1 MKNYAIIDKA
11 TMTILQTLT
20 LDAQGA
26 KDWADAIAPNEA
38 LMELV

>member
-1 MKNYAIIDKA
+1 MKTYAIIDKA

-20 LDAQGA
+20 LSGEDAKG
-26 KDWADAIAPNEA
+26 WAEEIAPNEA